1 MQESNLHLRICRRIL
16 NHLAS
21 WEALIAKDLPLQSVV
36 KQQPPPGPNPSL
48 CSHARVS
55 EDASLQSPEN
65 TLFRDISS
73 AAWLL
78 VPVLS
83 FTWTLPAGTGQSF
96 LEPGLPFRVCIP
108 QSLNFSLPQSSVYTS
123 ELLAVRRAERTS
135 GMLRYKAIVFP
146 SRELREV
153 KWGKNVWVAKLEV
166 SKLHTLS

>member
-1 MQESNLHLRICRRIL
+1 MDHSPQGSSAHGISQARTLEWVTISPSRGSSKMQESNLHLRICRRIL

-96 LEPGLPFRVCIP
+96 LEPGLPFRSVH
-108 QSLNFSLPQSSVYTS
+108 SSVTDLFTAS
-123 ELLAVRRAERTS
+123 ELCVHFRTA
-135 GMLRYKAIVFP
+135 GC
-146 SRELREV
+146 
-153 KWGKNVWVAKLEV
+153 
-166 SKLHTLS
+166 